1 MISGKRL
8 LAVSLADLLIAPVFI
23 YIGLALWTPALD
35 ILPETFYERNLS
47 TYWAAVGLVVYFYII
62 FLYVLTLIFGVWVTG
77 SSNLSVRICS
87 RNVIFFV
94 HMCLVIIFLGYEE
107 TIWSTGGISVLVI
120 LAVSGVLSTTASEII
135 SSHFEKTN

>member
-62 FLYVLTLIFGVWVTG
+62 FLYVLTLNFW
-77 SSNLSVRICS
+77 
-87 RNVIFFV
+87 
-94 HMCLVIIFLGYEE
+94 CLGNWLI
-107 TIWSTGGISVLVI
+107 
-120 LAVSGVLSTTASEII
+120 
-135 SSHFEKTN
+135 